1 MKRDMTRTK
10 TDPTPADESSTRQK
24 IFAAAL
30 HEFAVYGKEGARIDR
45 IALSAGVN
53 KAMIYYHFRSK
64 EELHKE
70 VVVSH
75 YQRVRERIV
84 EEIGQDN
91 SVEEALRTLAR
102 IHAETARQNPQMVP
116 LLLRELAD
124 PKEEII
130 EAIAQV
136 LSGSG
141 IPNLMR
147 SLIQREAAAGRIRK
161 VDPRQAMVAFISMSL
176 GYYLLSPIIDRII
189 VHDDRPRFI
198 NERPEAIVDIFLNG
212 LRTK

>member
-1 MKRDMTRTK
+1 MTK
-10 TDPTPADESSTRQK
+10 TQTKAGTRPADESSTRQK
-24 IFAAAL
+24 IFDAAL
-30 HEFAVYGKEGARIDR
+30 NEFTVYGKEGARIDR
-45 IALSAGVN
+45 IAKSAGVN

-84 EEIGQDN
+84 AEIRNDI

-102 IHAETARQNPQMVP
+102 IHAETALQNPQMVP

-130 EAIAQV
+130 EAIAEV

-147 SLIQREAAAGRIRK
+147 SLMQREAETGQFRK

-176 GYYLLSPIIDRII
+176 GYYLLSPIVDRIM
-189 VHDDRPRFI
+189 VHDDRTRFL
-198 NERPEAIVDIFLNG
+198 NERPAAIVDIFLNG
-212 LRTK
+212 LRTR